1 MVISK
6 KKSSTKHCGFMDKPC
21 MKKDCALY
29 YVRFDRCSVELM
41 PDNLYFLR
49 EALSQSTEASTLMA
63 EQLEALTNKIDSDAQ
78 TELF

>member
-1 MVISK
+1 MLVA
-6 KKSSTKHCGFMDKPC
+6 G
-21 MKKDCALY
+21 
-29 YVRFDRCSVELM
+29 VRFDRCSVELM

-63 EQLEALTNKIDSDAQ
+63 EQLEAQTNKIDSDAQ